1 MGEKDVTEKTLE
13 AYDDVFADII
23 NGLLFKGKMIVKEEA
38 LMDAQPFSM
47 YKADGKIHG
56 QDRDVSKYWKKA
68 DGSGIS
74 LRLAF
79 LGIENQTNYD
89 KEMPL
94 RVISY
99 DGAAYRAQLGQ
110 DIKYPVITLVL
121 YFGDEAWGKNRSL
134 YDCMEIPENFK
145 SYVYNYKINLFEI
158 AHLPKEAIH
167 YFHSDFKIV
176 VDYFIQKH
184 QNKKYTPSRQTIKH
198 VEEILELFR
207 VLTGDRRFENVM
219 NDDTEG
225 GVSNMCEILDQVEAR
240 GEARGIAIGEAKG
253 IAIGEA
259 KGIKKGENKLATLID
274 QLFSLGRMEDIQKAA
289 KDEAYRADLFKEFQI
304 L

>member
-1 MGEKDVTEKTLE
+1 
-13 AYDDVFADII
+13 
-23 NGLLFKGKMIVKEEA
+23 
-38 LMDAQPFSM
+38 M

-121 YFGDEAWGKNRSL
+121 
-134 YDCMEIPENFK
+134 
-145 SYVYNYKINLFEI
+145 
-158 AHLPKEAIH
+158 
-167 YFHSDFKIV
+167 
-176 VDYFIQKH
+176 
-184 QNKKYTPSRQTIKH
+184 
-198 VEEILELFR
+198 
-207 VLTGDRRFENVM
+207 
-219 NDDTEG
+219 
-225 GVSNMCEILDQVEAR
+225 
-240 GEARGIAIGEAKG
+240 
-253 IAIGEA
+253 
-259 KGIKKGENKLATLID
+259 
-274 QLFSLGRMEDIQKAA
+274 
-289 KDEAYRADLFKEFQI
+289 
-304 L
+304 